1 MVSCI
6 CYSGQGDLF
15 AIVVIILAIYPTLIE
30 SIDSR
35 NKVSVVE
42 VGYIFSVFCS
52 CEGDGRLCGYLNSVL
67 SPFYEVKAC
76 GWSRRQR
83 HFIAV
88 PVGAIA
94 ADCATVGRVGRG
106 GDGVLVDRPLSVDR
120 QVFRRHRGGQLR
132 IPAGKGVASLGRVVD
147 GRDGCAEGV
156 GLRAQNVVAVHV
168 GDGETVRCG
177 QTYFH
182 IVKEEVTA
190 FYRGGFNGKVV
201 VIAIV
206 AAKIY
211 GILCV
216 VSSQRDVISDLHES
230 RGIIRVIHDTHM
242 QCANKVLAAV
252 CYLFCLRIK

>member
-94 ADCATVGRVGRG
+94 ADCATVGRVGGG
-106 GDGVLVDRPLSVDR
+106 GDGV
-120 QVFRRHRGGQLR
+120 
-132 IPAGKGVASLGRVVD
+132 GVWCEVGDIVTIGFD
-147 GRDGCAEGV
+147 HEGV
-156 GLRAQNVVAVHV
+156 GGIGRDFHAVLGPVDEIVQGGGSGGEGDGLAVVVGACAADCATVGRVGGGGDGVAVWCEFDKKFSIFCDCEC
-168 GDGETVRCG
+168 DGWFG
-177 QTYFH
+177 
-182 IVKEEVTA
+182 
-190 FYRGGFNGKVV
+190 
-201 VIAIV
+201 
-206 AAKIY
+206 
-211 GILCV
+211 
-216 VSSQRDVISDLHES
+216 
-230 RGIIRVIHDTHM
+230 
-242 QCANKVLAAV
+242 
-252 CYLFCLRIK
+252 